1 MAYRVILAF
10 VLSLLII
17 LGYDYFFVPKQQ
29 PQKKIKETKKVE
41 ETDNYLKPPRLPVLP
56 KAVKTDFGREIVVST
71 PLYEATFY
79 EEGGCLKAFSLK
91 GYRENVTSNSPPKKL
106 ILAHDNPPLR
116 LRLLNTSL
124 GEISYSSDESRLE
137 IKKGQAQAQLCFI
150 AENPSFLIKKIYTFY
165 PEKYYF
171 DLKIVLENKGKQV
184 FKDNLALSLVN
195 KWPEKQRYGSF
206 SGAVFLLNNQFK
218 SLQRKK
224 IKDEIVKAGEVK
236 WVGLSDKYFMT
247 VIINKAF
254 EKASFILNAHSELLT
269 CEFLTPP
276 ITLRPNEKRSIPLL
290 LYFGPKEID
299 RLKAMGFHLDKA
311 VNFGFFGSISKFALY
326 VLKWFYRFTHNYGI
340 AIIVLTLVIKILF
353 WPLTHHSY
361 KSMKDM
367 QRLQPQ
373 IAKIRQRYKDDKM
386 RMNQEIMSLYRTY
399 KINPMGGCLPMV
411 LQIPVFFALYYALLY
426 AIELR
431 HAPFISYFPFTKKIW
446 LADLSAKD
454 PYYITPI
461 IMGISMLVQQKLT
474 PAASMNP
481 TQEKLMLFMPIFF
494 TVIFL
499 NFPSGLVIYWLIN
512 NILSIVQQI
521 YINRRT
527 K

>member
-1 MAYRVILAF
+1 MAYRVFLAF

-17 LGYDYFFVPKQQ
+17 LAYDYFFAPKQLHKQ
-29 PQKKIKETKKVE
+29 IKETKKVG
-41 ETDNYLKPPRLPVLP
+41 ETDNGLKPPRLSVPP
-56 KAVKTDFGREIVVST
+56 KAAQEDFGEEILVST
-71 PLYEATFY
+71 PLYEAIFY
-79 EEGGCLKAFSLK
+79 EKRGCLKNFLLK
-91 GYRENVTSNSPPKKL
+91 QYREDVTPNSPPKKL
-106 ILAHDNPPLR
+106 ILVDNNPPLR
-116 LRLLNTSL
+116 LRFLNADL
-124 GEISYSSDESRLE
+124 GELNYSADKHKLE
-137 IKKGQAQAQLCFI
+137 IKREQAQLCFT
-150 AENPSFLIKKIYTFY
+150 AKTPSFLIKKIYTFY
-165 PEKYYF
+165 PEKYCF
-171 DLKIVLENKGKQV
+171 GLEIVLENKGKQV
-184 FKDNLALSLVN
+184 FKDDLALSLAN
-195 KWPEKQRYGSF
+195 KWPKKQRYGF
-206 SGAVFLLNNQFK
+206 SGAIFWLDSQFK
-218 SLQRKK
+218 SLKRKK
-224 IKDEIVKAGEVK
+224 VKDEIVKTGRLK

-254 EKASFILNAHSELLT
+254 GKASFVLNTHSELLT

-276 ITLRPNEKRSIPLL
+276 IMLKPNEKRSISFL

-299 RLKAMGFHLDKA
+299 RVKALGFHLNEA
-311 VNFGFFGSISKFALY
+311 IHFGFFDSISKFLLY

-361 KSMKDM
+361 KSMRDM

-373 IAKIRQRYKDDKM
+373 IAKIRQRYKDDKV
-386 RMNQEIMSLYRTY
+386 RMNQEMMNLYRTY
-399 KINPMGGCLPMV
+399 KINPMGGCLPMI

-461 IMGISMLVQQKLT
+461 IMGISMLAQQKLSPT
-474 PAASMNP
+474 SANP

-499 NFPSGLVIYWLIN
+499 NFPSGLVIYWLVN
-512 NILSIVQQI
+512 NILSIIQQI
-521 YINRRT
+521 YINRRFT
-527 K
+527 